1 MLKIFQSTL
10 PQSIKFEGIGLHT
23 GKKSKILVHP
33 STDDT
38 GIVFKRT
45 DLEKIT

>member
-10 PQSIKFEGIGLHT
+10 PQSIKFEGIGLHMA
-23 GKKSKILVHP
+23 KSKILVHP